1 MEMSNSNVKIEKNKL
16 LQKYKTTPYIKEKIK
31 LNQSLKPK
39 QKSILVNSWAID
51 CPRVIINTE

>member
-1 MEMSNSNVKIEKNKL
+1 MSNSNVKIEKNKL